1 MLHFSIIFPSKVDPM
16 IETALIF
23 WPIFNSP
30 RASRTAILAESAVP
44 VGERSTLPGLIET
57 ADLKVT
63 QSAA

>member
-1 MLHFSIIFPSKVDPM
+1 M

-23 WPIFNSP
+23 WPISNSP